1 MHGDK
6 KEARRM
12 ASDELTEVKRQ
23 RDGFVARLKLMREG
37 KMITNILEG
46 GDYISTTG
54 ISISQA
60 EQSIAA
66 LERKIARLEKAE
78 ADPT

>member
-1 MHGDK
+1 
-6 KEARRM
+6 M

>member
-1 MHGDK
+1 
-6 KEARRM
+6 M

-23 RDGFVARLKLMREG
+23 RDGFVAPLKLMREG

>member
-1 MHGDK
+1 
-6 KEARRM
+6 
-12 ASDELTEVKRQ
+12 
-23 RDGFVARLKLMREG
+23 
-37 KMITNILEG
+37 MITNILEG